1 MPRRA
6 VSASDSTARFI
17 RRDRFALAFRKAS
30 TAGAGKNLLST
41 LNPSRGGDFF
51 PLGGIGLA
59 EIAEPAFLEGAVRE
73 FQRDLRRPAGLRLGY
88 IFHDAHG
95 VGQASRFLTETV
107 QRLFTITGSTD
118 AQRDQSAGASPE
130 PWLGPAIE
138 DVIPELAAKG
148 HTNVLVAPLGF
159 VCDHVEILYDLDIEA
174 KKIADDHDVRLERT
188 EMMNVTPEFIEAVA
202 DAILS

>member
-1 MPRRA
+1 MWFKPPPIWLIGFRCRPIRLRLRLWMPRRA

-95 VGQASRFLTETV
+95 VGNSVDHGFAEVTR
-107 QRLFTITGSTD
+107 
-118 AQRDQSAGASPE
+118 AG
-130 PWLGPAIE
+130 
-138 DVIPELAAKG
+138 
-148 HTNVLVAPLGF
+148 F
-159 VCDHVEILYDLDIEA
+159 RY
-174 KKIADDHDVRLERT
+174 
-188 EMMNVTPEFIEAVA
+188 
-202 DAILS
+202 